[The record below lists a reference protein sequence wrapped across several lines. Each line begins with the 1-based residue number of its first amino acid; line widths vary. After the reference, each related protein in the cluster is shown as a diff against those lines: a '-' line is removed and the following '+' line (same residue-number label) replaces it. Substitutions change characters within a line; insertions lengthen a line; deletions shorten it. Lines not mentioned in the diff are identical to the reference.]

1 MIYTIVATNAK
12 GDSVELDL
20 ANPWAG
26 GIAVVG
32 ASGLGPA
39 DGTINTVNFATSDG
53 ALFNSSRIKS
63 RDIELHLQF
72 LGSDIEEVRHRLLRY
87 FRVKHPIMLEFITDH
102 RHTYITGY
110 VEKNE
115 IDIFSN
121 KEGAD
126 ITIVCP
132 DPFFKLRDPAKGKN
146 SVRFTTSKPSF
157 EFEFQDPNAQS
168 PTLIFGE
175 MTSTGETVVVYKGDA
190 DASTIVDI
198 QFLGPASGVK
208 LYNTTTQTRIN
219 IDTNEISRLLG
230 STIKAGDRLSIS
242 SGVGDKYVKAY
253 RDGKVYN
260 ALSAL
265 DRDSDWIFLT
275 PGDNLITV
283 RADTGID
290 NVSAIISFENLYE
303 SI

>member
-1 MIYTIVATNAK
+1 MIYTIIATNAK

-26 GIAVVG
+26 GIAVTG

-39 DGTINTVNFATSDG
+39 EGTINTVNFATSDG

-63 RDIELHLQF
+63 RDIELNLKF
-72 LGSDIEEVRHRLLRY
+72 LGSDIEAVRHKLLRY
-87 FRVKHPIMLEFITDH
+87 FRVKHPITLDFITDY
-102 RHTYITGY
+102 RHTYITGH

-121 KEGAD
+121 SEGAD
-126 ITIVCP
+126 LTIVCP
-132 DPFFKLRDPAKGKN
+132 NPFFKLRDPVKGKN
-146 SVRFTTSKPSF
+146 SVRFTTSTPSF
-157 EFEFQDPNAQS
+157 EFEFQDPNSDS

-175 MTSTGETVVVYKGDA
+175 MTATGETVVVYEGDA

-230 STIKAGDRLSIS
+230 STVRAGDRLSIS

-253 RDGKVYN
+253 RDGNVYN

-265 DRDSDWIFLT
+265 DKDSDWIFLT

-290 NVSAIISFENLYE
+290 NVSAIVSFENLYE

>member
-1 MIYTIVATNAK
+1 MIHTIVATNAK

-87 FRVKHPIMLEFITDH
+87 FRVKHPITLEFITDH

-132 DPFFKLRDPAKGKN
+132 NPFFKLRDPAKGKN

-157 EFEFQDPNAQS
+157 EFEFQDPNVQS

-175 MTSTGETVVVYKGDA
+175 MTSTGETVVVYEGDA

>member
-1 MIYTIVATNAK
+1 MIYTIIATNAK

-26 GIAVVG
+26 GIAVTG

-39 DGTINTVNFATSDG
+39 EGTINTVNFATSDG

-63 RDIELHLQF
+63 RDIELNLKF
-72 LGSDIEEVRHRLLRY
+72 LGSDIEAVRHKLLRY
-87 FRVKHPIMLEFITDH
+87 FRVKHPITLDFITDY
-102 RHTYITGY
+102 RHTYITGH

-121 KEGAD
+121 SEGAD
-126 ITIVCP
+126 LTIVCP
-132 DPFFKLRDPAKGKN
+132 NPFFRLRDPAKGKN
-146 SVRFTTSKPSF
+146 SVRFTTSIPSF
-157 EFEFQDPNAQS
+157 EFEFQDPNSDS

-175 MTSTGETVVVYKGDA
+175 MTSTGETVVVYEGDA

-230 STIKAGDRLSIS
+230 STIRAGDRLSIS

-265 DRDSDWIFLT
+265 DKDSDWIFLT

>member
-175 MTSTGETVVVYKGDA
+175 MTSTGETVVVYEGDA
-190 DASTIVDI
+190 DASAIVDI

>member
-1 MIYTIVATNAK
+1 MIYTIIATNAK

-20 ANPWAG
+20 VNPWAG
-26 GIAVVG
+26 GIAVTG

-39 DGTINTVNFATSDG
+39 EGTINTVNFATSDG

-63 RDIELHLQF
+63 RDIELNLKF
-72 LGSDIEEVRHRLLRY
+72 LGSDIEAVRHKLLRY
-87 FRVKHPIMLEFITDH
+87 FRVKHPITLDFITDY
-102 RHTYITGY
+102 RHTYITGH

-121 KEGAD
+121 SEGAD
-126 ITIVCP
+126 LTIVCP
-132 DPFFKLRDPAKGKN
+132 NPFFKLRDPVKGKN
-146 SVRFTTSKPSF
+146 SVRFTTSTPSF
-157 EFEFQDPNAQS
+157 EFEFQDPNSVS

-175 MTSTGETVVVYKGDA
+175 MTATGETVVVYEGDA

-230 STIKAGDRLSIS
+230 STIRAGDRLSIS

-253 RDGKVYN
+253 RDGNVYN

-265 DRDSDWIFLT
+265 DKDSDWIFLT

>member
-1 MIYTIVATNAK
+1 MIYTIIATNAK

-26 GIAVVG
+26 GIAVTG

-39 DGTINTVNFATSDG
+39 EGTINTVNFATSDG

-63 RDIELHLQF
+63 RDIELNLKF
-72 LGSDIEEVRHRLLRY
+72 LGSDIEAVRHKLLRY
-87 FRVKHPIMLEFITDH
+87 FRVKHPITLDFITDY
-102 RHTYITGY
+102 RHTYITGH

-121 KEGAD
+121 SEGAD
-126 ITIVCP
+126 LTIVCP
-132 DPFFKLRDPAKGKN
+132 NPFFRLRDPAKGKN
-146 SVRFTTSKPSF
+146 SVRFTTSTPSF
-157 EFEFQDPNAQS
+157 EFEFQDPNSES
-168 PTLIFGE
+168 PTLVFGE
-175 MTSTGETVVVYKGDA
+175 MTATGETVVVYEGDA

-230 STIKAGDRLSIS
+230 STIRAGDRLSIS

-265 DRDSDWIFLT
+265 DKDSDWIFLT

>member
-1 MIYTIVATNAK
+1 MIYTIIATNAK

-26 GIAVVG
+26 GIAVTG

-39 DGTINTVNFATSDG
+39 EGTINTVNFATSDG

-63 RDIELHLQF
+63 RDIELNLKF
-72 LGSDIEEVRHRLLRY
+72 LGSDIEAVRHKLLRY
-87 FRVKHPIMLEFITDH
+87 FRVKHPITLDFITDY
-102 RHTYITGY
+102 RHTYITGH

-121 KEGAD
+121 SEGSD
-126 ITIVCP
+126 LTIVCP
-132 DPFFKLRDPAKGKN
+132 NPFFRLRDPVKGKN
-146 SVRFTTSKPSF
+146 SVRFTTSTPSF
-157 EFEFQDPNAQS
+157 EFEFQDPNSDS

-175 MTSTGETVVVYKGDA
+175 MTATGETVVVYEGDA

-230 STIKAGDRLSIS
+230 STIRAGDRLSIS

-253 RDGKVYN
+253 RDGNVYN

-265 DRDSDWIFLT
+265 DKDSDWIFLT

>member
-1 MIYTIVATNAK
+1 MIYTIVATNDK

-39 DGTINTVNFATSDG
+39 DGTINQVNFATSDG

-63 RDIELHLQF
+63 RDIELNLKF

-87 FRVKHPIMLEFITDH
+87 FRVKHPITLDFITDY
-102 RHTYITGY
+102 RHTYITGH

-121 KEGAD
+121 SEGAD
-126 ITIVCP
+126 LTIVCP
-132 DPFFKLRDPAKGKN
+132 NPFFKLRDPAKGKN
-146 SVRFTTSKPSF
+146 SVRFTTSTPSF
-157 EFEFQDPNAQS
+157 EFEFQDPNSDS

-175 MTSTGETVVVYKGDA
+175 MTSTGETVVVYEGDA

-230 STIKAGDRLSIS
+230 STIRAGDRLSIS

-253 RDGKVYN
+253 RDGNVYN

-265 DRDSDWIFLT
+265 DKDSDWIFLT

-290 NVSAIISFENLYE
+290 NVSAVISFENLYE

>member
-1 MIYTIVATNAK
+1 MIYTIIATNAK

-26 GIAVVG
+26 GIAVTG

-39 DGTINTVNFATSDG
+39 EGTINTVNFATSDG

-63 RDIELHLQF
+63 RDIELNLKF
-72 LGSDIEEVRHRLLRY
+72 LGSDIEAVRHKLLRY
-87 FRVKHPIMLEFITDH
+87 FRVKHPITLDFITDY
-102 RHTYITGY
+102 RHTYITGH

-121 KEGAD
+121 SEGAD
-126 ITIVCP
+126 LTIVCP
-132 DPFFKLRDPAKGKN
+132 NPFFKLRDPVKGKN
-146 SVRFTTSKPSF
+146 SVRFTTSTPSF
-157 EFEFQDPNAQS
+157 EFEFQDPNSDS

-175 MTSTGETVVVYKGDA
+175 MTATGETVVVYEGDA

-230 STIKAGDRLSIS
+230 STIRAGDRLSIS

-265 DRDSDWIFLT
+265 DKDSDWIFLT

-290 NVSAIISFENLYE
+290 NVSAIVSFENLYE

>member
-1 MIYTIVATNAK
+1 MIYTIVATNDK

-63 RDIELHLQF
+63 RDIELNLKF
-72 LGSDIEEVRHRLLRY
+72 LGSDIEAVRHRLLRY
-87 FRVKHPIMLEFITDH
+87 FRVKHPITLDFITDY

-121 KEGAD
+121 SEGAD

-132 DPFFKLRDPAKGKN
+132 NPFFKLRDPAKGKN
-146 SVRFTTSKPSF
+146 SVRFTTSTPSF
-157 EFEFQDPNAQS
+157 EFEFQDPNSDS

-175 MTSTGETVVVYKGDA
+175 MSSTGETIVAYEGDA

-198 QFLGPASGVK
+198 QFLGPASGVR

-230 STIKAGDRLSIS
+230 STIRAGDRLSIS
-242 SGVGDKYVKAY
+242 SDVGDKYVRAY
-253 RDGKVYN
+253 RDGRLYN

-265 DRDSDWIFLT
+265 DKDSDWIFLT

>member
-1 MIYTIVATNAK
+1 MIYTIIATNAK

-26 GIAVVG
+26 GIAVTG

-39 DGTINTVNFATSDG
+39 EGTINTVNFATSDG

-63 RDIELHLQF
+63 RDIELNLKF
-72 LGSDIEEVRHRLLRY
+72 LGSDIEAVRYKLLRY
-87 FRVKHPIMLEFITDH
+87 FRVKHPITLDFITDY
-102 RHTYITGY
+102 RHTYITGH

-121 KEGAD
+121 SEGAD
-126 ITIVCP
+126 LTIVCP
-132 DPFFKLRDPAKGKN
+132 NPFFRLRDPAKGRN
-146 SVRFTTSKPSF
+146 SVRFTTSTPSF
-157 EFEFQDPNAQS
+157 EFEFQDPNSDS

-175 MTSTGETVVVYKGDA
+175 MTSTGETVVVYEGDA

-219 IDTNEISRLLG
+219 VDTNEISRLLG
-230 STIKAGDRLSIS
+230 STIRAGDRLSIS

-265 DRDSDWIFLT
+265 DKDSDWIFLT

>member
-1 MIYTIVATNAK
+1 MIYTIIATNAK

-26 GIAVVG
+26 GIAVTG

-63 RDIELHLQF
+63 RDIELNLKF
-72 LGSDIEEVRHRLLRY
+72 MGSDIEAVRHKLLRY
-87 FRVKHPIMLEFITDH
+87 FRVKHPITLDFITDY
-102 RHTYITGY
+102 RHTYITGH

-121 KEGAD
+121 SEGAD
-126 ITIVCP
+126 LTIVCP
-132 DPFFKLRDPAKGKN
+132 NPFFRLRDPAKGKN
-146 SVRFTTSKPSF
+146 SVRFTTSTPSF
-157 EFEFQDPNAQS
+157 EFEFQDPNSDS

-175 MTSTGETVVVYKGDA
+175 MTSTGETVVVYEGDA

-230 STIKAGDRLSIS
+230 STIRAGDRLSIS

-253 RDGKVYN
+253 RDGAVYN

-265 DRDSDWIFLT
+265 DKDSDWIFLT

>member
-1 MIYTIVATNAK
+1 MIYTIIATNAK

-26 GIAVVG
+26 GIAVIG

-39 DGTINTVNFATSDG
+39 EGTINTVNFATSDG

-63 RDIELHLQF
+63 RDIELNLKF
-72 LGSDIEEVRHRLLRY
+72 LGSDIEAVRHKLLRY
-87 FRVKHPIMLEFITDH
+87 FRVKHPITLDFITDY
-102 RHTYITGY
+102 RHTYITGH

-121 KEGAD
+121 SEGAD
-126 ITIVCP
+126 LTIVCP
-132 DPFFKLRDPAKGKN
+132 NPFFKLRDPVKGKN
-146 SVRFTTSKPSF
+146 SVRFTSSTPSF
-157 EFEFQDPNAQS
+157 EFEFEDPNADS
-168 PTLIFGE
+168 PTLKFGE
-175 MTSTGETVVVYKGDA
+175 MTSTGETVVVYEGDA

-198 QFLGPASGVK
+198 QFLGPATGLK

-219 IDTNEISRLLG
+219 IDTNEISRLFG

-283 RADTGID
+283 RADTGIE
-290 NVSAIISFENLYE
+290 NVASIISFENLYE

>member
-1 MIYTIVATNAK
+1 MIYTIIATNAK

-26 GIAVVG
+26 GIAVTG

-39 DGTINTVNFATSDG
+39 EGTINTVNFATSDG

-63 RDIELHLQF
+63 RDIELNLKF
-72 LGSDIEEVRHRLLRY
+72 LGSDIEAVRHKLLRY
-87 FRVKHPIMLEFITDH
+87 FRVKHPITLDFITDY
-102 RHTYITGY
+102 RHTYITGH

-121 KEGAD
+121 SEGAD
-126 ITIVCP
+126 LTIVCP
-132 DPFFKLRDPAKGKN
+132 NPFFKLRDPVKGKN
-146 SVRFTTSKPSF
+146 SVRFTSSTPSF
-157 EFEFQDPNAQS
+157 EFEFEDPNADS
-168 PTLIFGE
+168 PTLKFGE
-175 MTSTGETVVVYKGDA
+175 MTSTGETVVVYEGDA

-198 QFLGPASGVK
+198 QFLGPATGLK

-219 IDTNEISRLLG
+219 IDTNEISRLFG

-283 RADTGID
+283 RADTGIE
-290 NVSAIISFENLYE
+290 NVASIISFENLYE

>member
-1 MIYTIVATNAK
+1 MIYTIIATNAK

-26 GIAVVG
+26 GIAVTG

-39 DGTINTVNFATSDG
+39 EGTINTVNFATSDG

-63 RDIELHLQF
+63 RDIELNLKF
-72 LGSDIEEVRHRLLRY
+72 LGSDIEAVRHNLLRY
-87 FRVKHPIMLEFITDH
+87 FRVKHPITLDFITDY
-102 RHTYITGY
+102 RHTYITGH

-121 KEGAD
+121 SEGAD
-126 ITIVCP
+126 LTIVCP
-132 DPFFKLRDPAKGKN
+132 NPFFRLRDPAKGKN
-146 SVRFTTSKPSF
+146 SVRFTTSTPSF
-157 EFEFQDPNAQS
+157 EFEFQDPNSDS

-175 MTSTGETVVVYKGDA
+175 MTATGETVVVYEGDA

-198 QFLGPASGVK
+198 QFLGPTSGVK

-230 STIKAGDRLSIS
+230 STIRAGDRLSIS

-253 RDGKVYN
+253 RDGNVYN

-265 DRDSDWIFLT
+265 DKDSDWIFLT

>member
-1 MIYTIVATNAK
+1 MIYTIIATNAK

-26 GIAVVG
+26 GIAVMG

-39 DGTINTVNFATSDG
+39 EGTINTVNFATSDG

-63 RDIELHLQF
+63 RDIELNLKF
-72 LGSDIEEVRHRLLRY
+72 LGSDIEAVRHKLLRY
-87 FRVKHPIMLEFITDH
+87 FRVKHPITLDFITDY
-102 RHTYITGY
+102 RHTYITGH

-121 KEGAD
+121 SEGAD
-126 ITIVCP
+126 LTIVCP
-132 DPFFKLRDPAKGKN
+132 NPFFKLRDPVKGKN
-146 SVRFTTSKPSF
+146 SVRFTSSTPSF
-157 EFEFQDPNAQS
+157 EFEFEDPNADS
-168 PTLIFGE
+168 PTLKFGE
-175 MTSTGETVVVYKGDA
+175 MTSTGETVVVYEGDA

-198 QFLGPASGVK
+198 QFLGPATGLK

-219 IDTNEISRLLG
+219 IDTNEISRLFG

-283 RADTGID
+283 RADTGIE
-290 NVSAIISFENLYE
+290 NVSSIVSFENLYE

>member
-1 MIYTIVATNAK
+1 MIYTIIATNAK

-26 GIAVVG
+26 GIAVTG

-39 DGTINTVNFATSDG
+39 EGTINTVNFATSDG

-63 RDIELHLQF
+63 RDIELNLKF
-72 LGSDIEEVRHRLLRY
+72 LGSDIEAVRHKLLRY
-87 FRVKHPIMLEFITDH
+87 FRVKHPITLDFITDY
-102 RHTYITGY
+102 RHTYITGH
-110 VEKNE
+110 VEKNDT
-115 IDIFSN
+115 DIFSN
-121 KEGAD
+121 SEGAD

-132 DPFFKLRDPAKGKN
+132 NPFFRLRDPAKGKN
-146 SVRFTTSKPSF
+146 SVRFTTSTPSF
-157 EFEFQDPNAQS
+157 EFEFQDPNSDS

-175 MTSTGETVVVYKGDA
+175 ITSTGETMVVYEGDA

-198 QFLGPASGVK
+198 QFLGPATGVK

-219 IDTNEISRLLG
+219 IDTNEIARLLG
-230 STIKAGDRLSIS
+230 STIRAGDRLSIS
-242 SGVGDKYVKAY
+242 SGVGDKYVLAY

-265 DRDSDWIFLT
+265 DKDSDWIFLT
-275 PGDNLITV
+275 PGDNFITV

>member
-1 MIYTIVATNAK
+1 MIYTIIATNAK

-26 GIAVVG
+26 GIAVTG

-39 DGTINTVNFATSDG
+39 EGTINTVNFATSDG

-63 RDIELHLQF
+63 RDIELNLKF
-72 LGSDIEEVRHRLLRY
+72 LGSDIEAVRHKLLRY
-87 FRVKHPIMLEFITDH
+87 FRVKHPITLDFITDY
-102 RHTYITGY
+102 RHTYITGH

-121 KEGAD
+121 SEGAD
-126 ITIVCP
+126 LTIVCP
-132 DPFFKLRDPAKGKN
+132 NPFFRLRDPAKGKN
-146 SVRFTTSKPSF
+146 SVQFTTSTPSF
-157 EFEFQDPNAQS
+157 EFEFQDPNSDS

-175 MTSTGETVVVYKGDA
+175 MTATGETVVVYEGDA

-230 STIKAGDRLSIS
+230 STIRAGDRLSIS

-253 RDGKVYN
+253 RDGNVYN

-265 DRDSDWIFLT
+265 DKDSDWIFLT

>member
-1 MIYTIVATNAK
+1 MIYTIVATNDK
-12 GDSVELDL
+12 GDSVEMDL

-63 RDIELHLQF
+63 RDIELHLKF
-72 LGSDIEEVRHRLLRY
+72 LGSDIEAVRHKLLRY
-87 FRVKHPIMLEFITDH
+87 FRVKHPITLDFITDY
-102 RHTYITGY
+102 RHTYITGH

-121 KEGAD
+121 SEGAD
-126 ITIVCP
+126 LTIVCP
-132 DPFFKLRDPAKGKN
+132 NPFFKLRDPAKGKN
-146 SVRFTTSKPSF
+146 SVRFTTSTPSF
-157 EFEFQDPNAQS
+157 EFEFQDPNSNS

-175 MTSTGETVVVYKGDA
+175 MTSTGETLVVYEGDA

-230 STIKAGDRLSIS
+230 STIRAGDRLSIS

-253 RDGKVYN
+253 RDGNVYN

-265 DRDSDWIFLT
+265 DKDSDWIFLT

>member
-1 MIYTIVATNAK
+1 MIYTIVVSNDK

-20 ANPWAG
+20 TNPWAG

-32 ASGLGPA
+32 ASGLGPV
-39 DGTINTVNFATSDG
+39 DGTINTVDFATSDG

-63 RDIELHLQF
+63 RDIELNLKF
-72 LGSDIEEVRHRLLRY
+72 LGSDIEAVRHRLLRY
-87 FRVKHPIMLEFITDH
+87 FRVKHPIMLDIVTDY

-115 IDIFSN
+115 IDIFSKN
-121 KEGAD
+121 EGAD

-132 DPFFKLRDPAKGKN
+132 NPFFRLRDPAKGKN
-146 SVRFTTSKPSF
+146 SVRFTTSTPSF
-157 EFEFQDPNAQS
+157 EFEFQDPNADS
-168 PTLIFGE
+168 PTLVFGE
-175 MTSTGETVVVYKGDA
+175 MSSTGETIIVYEGDA

-198 QFLGPASGVK
+198 QFLGPAAGIK

-230 STIKAGDRLSIS
+230 SAIKAGDRLSIS

-265 DRDSDWIFLT
+265 DKDSDWIFLT

>member
-1 MIYTIVATNAK
+1 MIYTIIATNAK

-26 GIAVVG
+26 GIAVTG

-39 DGTINTVNFATSDG
+39 EGTINTVNFATSDG

-63 RDIELHLQF
+63 RDIELNLKF
-72 LGSDIEEVRHRLLRY
+72 LGSDIEAVRHKLLRY
-87 FRVKHPIMLEFITDH
+87 FRVKHPITLDFITDY
-102 RHTYITGY
+102 RHTYITGH

-121 KEGAD
+121 SEGAD

-132 DPFFKLRDPAKGKN
+132 NPFFKLRDPVKGKN
-146 SVRFTTSKPSF
+146 SVRFTSSTPSF
-157 EFEFQDPNAQS
+157 EFEFEDPNADS
-168 PTLIFGE
+168 PTLKFGE
-175 MTSTGETVVVYKGDA
+175 MTSTGETVVVYEGDA

-198 QFLGPASGVK
+198 QFLGPATGLK

-219 IDTNEISRLLG
+219 IDTNEISRLFG

-283 RADTGID
+283 RADTGIE
-290 NVSAIISFENLYE
+290 NVSSIVSFENLYE

>member
-1 MIYTIVATNAK
+1 MIYTIIATNAK

-26 GIAVVG
+26 GIAVTG

-39 DGTINTVNFATSDG
+39 EGTINTVNFATSDG

-63 RDIELHLQF
+63 RDIELNLKF

-87 FRVKHPIMLEFITDH
+87 FRVKHPITLDFITDY
-102 RHTYITGY
+102 RHTYITGH

-121 KEGAD
+121 SEGAD

-132 DPFFKLRDPAKGKN
+132 NPFFRLRDPAKGKN
-146 SVRFTTSKPSF
+146 SVRFTTSIPSF
-157 EFEFQDPNAQS
+157 EFEFQDPNYDS

-175 MTSTGETVVVYKGDA
+175 MTSTGETVVVYEGDA

-253 RDGKVYN
+253 RDGNVYN

-265 DRDSDWIFLT
+265 DKDSDWIFLT

-290 NVSAIISFENLYE
+290 NVSAVISFENLYE

>member
-1 MIYTIVATNAK
+1 MIYTIVATNDK

-63 RDIELHLQF
+63 RDIELHLKF
-72 LGSDIEEVRHRLLRY
+72 LGSDIEAVRHRLLRY
-87 FRVKHPIMLEFITDH
+87 FRVKHPITLDFITDY
-102 RHTYITGY
+102 RHTYITGH

-121 KEGAD
+121 SEGAD
-126 ITIVCP
+126 LTIVCP
-132 DPFFKLRDPAKGKN
+132 NPFFKLRDPAKGKN
-146 SVRFTTSKPSF
+146 SVRFTTSTPSF
-157 EFEFQDPNAQS
+157 EFEFQDPNSES
-168 PTLIFGE
+168 PTLVFGE
-175 MTSTGETVVVYKGDA
+175 MTATGETVVVYEGDA

-230 STIKAGDRLSIS
+230 STIRAGDRLSIS

-253 RDGKVYN
+253 RDGNVYN

-265 DRDSDWIFLT
+265 DKDSDWIFLT

>member
-1 MIYTIVATNAK
+1 MIYTIIASNAK

-26 GIAVVG
+26 GIAVTG

-39 DGTINTVNFATSDG
+39 EGTINTVNFATSDG

-63 RDIELHLQF
+63 RDIELNLKF
-72 LGSDIEEVRHRLLRY
+72 LGSDIEAVRHKLLRY
-87 FRVKHPIMLEFITDH
+87 FRVKHPITLDFITDY
-102 RHTYITGY
+102 RHTYITGH

-121 KEGAD
+121 SEGAD
-126 ITIVCP
+126 LTIVCP
-132 DPFFKLRDPAKGKN
+132 NPFFKLRDPAKGKN
-146 SVRFTTSKPSF
+146 SVRFTTSTPSF
-157 EFEFQDPNAQS
+157 EFEFQDPNSES
-168 PTLIFGE
+168 PTLVFGE
-175 MTSTGETVVVYKGDA
+175 MTATGETVVVYEGDA

-230 STIKAGDRLSIS
+230 STIRAGDRLSIS

-265 DRDSDWIFLT
+265 DKDSDWIFLT

>member
-1 MIYTIVATNAK
+1 MIYTIIATNAK

-26 GIAVVG
+26 GIAVTG

-39 DGTINTVNFATSDG
+39 EGTINTVNFATSDG

-63 RDIELHLQF
+63 RDIELNLKF
-72 LGSDIEEVRHRLLRY
+72 LGSDIESVRHKLLRY
-87 FRVKHPIMLEFITDH
+87 FRVKHPITLDFITDY
-102 RHTYITGY
+102 RHTYITGH

-121 KEGAD
+121 SEGAD
-126 ITIVCP
+126 LTIVCP
-132 DPFFKLRDPAKGKN
+132 NPFFRLRDPAKGKN
-146 SVRFTTSKPSF
+146 SVRFTTSTPSF
-157 EFEFQDPNAQS
+157 EFEFQDPNSDS

-175 MTSTGETVVVYKGDA
+175 MTSTGETVVVYEGDA

-230 STIKAGDRLSIS
+230 STIRAGDRLSIS

-253 RDGKVYN
+253 RDGNVYN

-265 DRDSDWIFLT
+265 DKDSDWIFLT

>member
-1 MIYTIVATNAK
+1 MIYTIIATNAK

-26 GIAVVG
+26 GIAVTG

-39 DGTINTVNFATSDG
+39 EGTINTVNFATSDG

-63 RDIELHLQF
+63 RDIELNLKF
-72 LGSDIEEVRHRLLRY
+72 LGSDIEAVRHKLLRY
-87 FRVKHPIMLEFITDH
+87 FRVKHPITLDFITDY
-102 RHTYITGY
+102 RHTYITGH

-121 KEGAD
+121 SEGAD
-126 ITIVCP
+126 LTIVCP
-132 DPFFKLRDPAKGKN
+132 NPFFKLRDPVKGKN
-146 SVRFTTSKPSF
+146 SVRFTTSTPSF
-157 EFEFQDPNAQS
+157 EFEFQDPNSDS

-175 MTSTGETVVVYKGDA
+175 MTSTGETVVVYEGDV

-230 STIKAGDRLSIS
+230 STIRAGDRLSIS

-253 RDGKVYN
+253 RDGNVYN

-265 DRDSDWIFLT
+265 DKDSDWIFLT

-290 NVSAIISFENLYE
+290 NVSAVISFENLYE

>member
-1 MIYTIVATNAK
+1 MIYTIIATNAK

-26 GIAVVG
+26 GIAVTG

-39 DGTINTVNFATSDG
+39 EGTINTVNFATSDG

-63 RDIELHLQF
+63 RDIELNLKF
-72 LGSDIEEVRHRLLRY
+72 LGSDIEAVRHKLLRY
-87 FRVKHPIMLEFITDH
+87 FRVKHPITLDFITDY
-102 RHTYITGY
+102 RHTYITGH

-121 KEGAD
+121 SEGAD
-126 ITIVCP
+126 LTIVCP
-132 DPFFKLRDPAKGKN
+132 NPFFRLRDPAKGKN
-146 SVRFTTSKPSF
+146 SVRFTTSTPSF
-157 EFEFQDPNAQS
+157 EFEFQDPNSDS

-175 MTSTGETVVVYKGDA
+175 MTATGETVVVYEGDA

-230 STIKAGDRLSIS
+230 STIRAGDRLSIS

-265 DRDSDWIFLT
+265 DKDSDWIFLT

>member
-1 MIYTIVATNAK
+1 MIYTIIATNAK

-26 GIAVVG
+26 GIAVTG

-39 DGTINTVNFATSDG
+39 EGTINTVNFATSDG

-63 RDIELHLQF
+63 RDIELNLKF
-72 LGSDIEEVRHRLLRY
+72 LGSDIEAVRHKLLRY
-87 FRVKHPIMLEFITDH
+87 FRVKHPITLDFITDY
-102 RHTYITGY
+102 RHTYITGH

-121 KEGAD
+121 SEGAD
-126 ITIVCP
+126 LTIVCP
-132 DPFFKLRDPAKGKN
+132 NPFFRLRDPAKGKN
-146 SVRFTTSKPSF
+146 SVRFTTSTPSF
-157 EFEFQDPNAQS
+157 EFEFQDPNSDS

-175 MTSTGETVVVYKGDA
+175 MTATGETVVVYEGDA

-230 STIKAGDRLSIS
+230 STIRAGDRLSIS

-253 RDGKVYN
+253 RDGNVYN

-265 DRDSDWIFLT
+265 DKDSDWIFLT

-290 NVSAIISFENLYE
+290 NVSAIVSFENLYE

>member
-1 MIYTIVATNAK
+1 MIYTIIATNAK

-26 GIAVVG
+26 GIAVTG

-39 DGTINTVNFATSDG
+39 EGTINMVNFATSDG

-63 RDIELHLQF
+63 RDIELNLKF
-72 LGSDIEEVRHRLLRY
+72 LGSDIEAVRHKLLRY
-87 FRVKHPIMLEFITDH
+87 FRVKHPITLDFITDY
-102 RHTYITGY
+102 RHTYITGH

-121 KEGAD
+121 SEGAD
-126 ITIVCP
+126 LTIVCP
-132 DPFFKLRDPAKGKN
+132 NPFFKLRDPIKGKN
-146 SVRFTTSKPSF
+146 SVRFTSSTPSF
-157 EFEFQDPNAQS
+157 EFEFEDPNADS
-168 PTLIFGE
+168 PTLIFSE
-175 MTSTGETVVVYKGDA
+175 MSSTGETIVVYEGDA
-190 DASTIVDI
+190 DTSTVVDI
-198 QFLGPASGVK
+198 QFLGPAAGVK

-219 IDTNEISRLLG
+219 IDTNEIARLLG

-265 DRDSDWIFLT
+265 DRDSAWIFLT

-283 RADTGID
+283 RADSGID
-290 NVSAIISFENLYE
+290 NLSAIISYENLYE

>member
-1 MIYTIVATNAK
+1 MIYTIIATNAK

-26 GIAVVG
+26 GIAVTG

-39 DGTINTVNFATSDG
+39 EGTINTVNFATSDG

-63 RDIELHLQF
+63 RDIELNLKF
-72 LGSDIEEVRHRLLRY
+72 LGSDIEAVRHKLLRY
-87 FRVKHPIMLEFITDH
+87 FRVKHPITLDFITDY
-102 RHTYITGY
+102 RHTYITGH

-121 KEGAD
+121 SEGAD
-126 ITIVCP
+126 LTIVCP
-132 DPFFKLRDPAKGKN
+132 NPFFRLRDPAKGKN
-146 SVRFTTSKPSF
+146 SVRFTTSTPSF
-157 EFEFQDPNAQS
+157 EFEFQDPNSDS

-175 MTSTGETVVVYKGDA
+175 MTSTGETVVVYEGDA

-230 STIKAGDRLSIS
+230 STIRAGDRLSIS

-253 RDGKVYN
+253 RDGNVYN

-265 DRDSDWIFLT
+265 DKDSDWIFLT

>member
-1 MIYTIVATNAK
+1 MIYTIIATNAK

-26 GIAVVG
+26 GIAVTG

-39 DGTINTVNFATSDG
+39 EGTINTVNFATSDG

-63 RDIELHLQF
+63 RDIELNLKF
-72 LGSDIEEVRHRLLRY
+72 LGSDIEAVRHKLLRY
-87 FRVKHPIMLEFITDH
+87 FRVKHPITLDFITDY
-102 RHTYITGY
+102 RHTYITGH

-121 KEGAD
+121 SEGAD
-126 ITIVCP
+126 LTIVCP
-132 DPFFKLRDPAKGKN
+132 NPFFKLRDPAKGKN
-146 SVRFTTSKPSF
+146 SVRFTTSTPSF
-157 EFEFQDPNAQS
+157 EFEFQDPNSNS

-175 MTSTGETVVVYKGDA
+175 MTSTGETMVVYEGDA

-230 STIKAGDRLSIS
+230 STIRAGDRLSIS

-253 RDGKVYN
+253 RNGNVYN

-265 DRDSDWIFLT
+265 DKDSDWIFLT

>member
-1 MIYTIVATNAK
+1 MIYTIIASNAK

-26 GIAVVG
+26 GIAVTG

-39 DGTINTVNFATSDG
+39 EGIINTVNFATSDG

-63 RDIELHLQF
+63 RDIELNLKF
-72 LGSDIEEVRHRLLRY
+72 LGSDIEAVRHKLLRY
-87 FRVKHPIMLEFITDH
+87 FRVKHPITLDFITDY
-102 RHTYITGY
+102 RHTYITGH

-121 KEGAD
+121 SEGAD
-126 ITIVCP
+126 LTIVCP
-132 DPFFKLRDPAKGKN
+132 NPFFKLRDPVKGKN
-146 SVRFTTSKPSF
+146 SVRFTSSTPSF
-157 EFEFQDPNAQS
+157 EFVFEDPNADS
-168 PTLIFGE
+168 PTLMLGDIS
-175 MTSTGETVVVYKGDA
+175 STGETVVVYEGDA
-190 DASTIVDI
+190 DTSTIVDI

-208 LYNTTTQTRIN
+208 LYNTTTQTQIN

-230 STIKAGDRLSIS
+230 STIKTGDRLSIS

-253 RDGKVYN
+253 RDGKVHN

-283 RADTGID
+283 RADSGID
-290 NVSAIISFENLYE
+290 NVSTIISYENLYE

>member
-1 MIYTIVATNAK
+1 MIYTIIASNAK

-26 GIAVVG
+26 GIAVTG

-39 DGTINTVNFATSDG
+39 EGTINTVNFATSDG

-63 RDIELHLQF
+63 RDIELNLKF
-72 LGSDIEEVRHRLLRY
+72 LGSDIEAVRHKLLRY
-87 FRVKHPIMLEFITDH
+87 FRVKHPITLDFITDY
-102 RHTYITGY
+102 RHTYITGH

-121 KEGAD
+121 SEGAD
-126 ITIVCP
+126 LTIVCP
-132 DPFFKLRDPAKGKN
+132 NPFFRLRDPAKGKN
-146 SVRFTTSKPSF
+146 SVRFTTSTPSF
-157 EFEFQDPNAQS
+157 EFEFQDPNSNS

-175 MTSTGETVVVYKGDA
+175 MTSTGETVVVYEGDA

-230 STIKAGDRLSIS
+230 STIRAGDRLSIS

-265 DRDSDWIFLT
+265 DKDSDWIFLT
-275 PGDNLITV
+275 PGDNLITI

>member
-1 MIYTIVATNAK
+1 MIYTIIATNAK

-26 GIAVVG
+26 SIAVTG

-39 DGTINTVNFATSDG
+39 EGTINTVNFATSDG

-63 RDIELHLQF
+63 RDIELNLKF
-72 LGSDIEEVRHRLLRY
+72 LGSDIEAVRHKMLRY
-87 FRVKHPIMLEFITDH
+87 FRVKHPITLDFITDY
-102 RHTYITGY
+102 RHTYLTGH

-121 KEGAD
+121 SEGAD
-126 ITIVCP
+126 LTIVCP
-132 DPFFKLRDPAKGKN
+132 NPFFKLRDPVKGKN
-146 SVRFTTSKPSF
+146 SVRFTTSTPSF
-157 EFEFQDPNAQS
+157 EFEFQDPNSDS

-175 MTSTGETVVVYKGDA
+175 MTATGETVVVYEGDA

-230 STIKAGDRLSIS
+230 CTIRAGDRLSIS

-253 RDGKVYN
+253 RDGNVYN

-265 DRDSDWIFLT
+265 DKDSDWIFLT

>member
-1 MIYTIVATNAK
+1 MIYTIIATNAK

-26 GIAVVG
+26 GIAVTG

-39 DGTINTVNFATSDG
+39 EGTINTVNFATSDG

-63 RDIELHLQF
+63 RDIELNLKF
-72 LGSDIEEVRHRLLRY
+72 LGSDIEAVRHKLLRY
-87 FRVKHPIMLEFITDH
+87 FRVKHPITLDFITDY
-102 RHTYITGY
+102 RHTYITGH

-121 KEGAD
+121 SEGAD
-126 ITIVCP
+126 LTIVCP
-132 DPFFKLRDPAKGKN
+132 NPFFKLRDPVKGKN
-146 SVRFTTSKPSF
+146 SVRFTTSTPSF
-157 EFEFQDPNAQS
+157 EFEFQDPNSDS

-175 MTSTGETVVVYKGDA
+175 MTTTGETVVVYEGDA

-230 STIKAGDRLSIS
+230 STIRAGDRLSIS

-253 RDGKVYN
+253 RDGNVYN

-265 DRDSDWIFLT
+265 DKDSDWIFLT

-290 NVSAIISFENLYE
+290 NISAIISFENLYE

>member
-1 MIYTIVATNAK
+1 
-12 GDSVELDL
+12 
-20 ANPWAG
+20 
-26 GIAVVG
+26 
-32 ASGLGPA
+32 LGPA
-39 DGTINTVNFATSDG
+39 EGTINTVNFATSDG

-63 RDIELHLQF
+63 RDIELNLKF
-72 LGSDIEEVRHRLLRY
+72 LGSDIEAVRHKLLRY
-87 FRVKHPIMLEFITDH
+87 FRVKHPITLDFITDY
-102 RHTYITGY
+102 RHTYITGH

-121 KEGAD
+121 SEGAD
-126 ITIVCP
+126 LTIVCP
-132 DPFFKLRDPAKGKN
+132 NPFFKLRDPVKGKN
-146 SVRFTTSKPSF
+146 SVRFTTSTPSF
-157 EFEFQDPNAQS
+157 EFEFQDPNSDS

-175 MTSTGETVVVYKGDA
+175 MTATGETVVVYEGDA

-230 STIKAGDRLSIS
+230 STIRAGDRLSIS

-253 RDGKVYN
+253 RDGNVYN

-265 DRDSDWIFLT
+265 DKDSDWIFLT

>member
-1 MIYTIVATNAK
+1 MIYTIIATNAK

-26 GIAVVG
+26 GIAVTG

-39 DGTINTVNFATSDG
+39 EGTINTVNFATSDG

-63 RDIELHLQF
+63 RDIELNLKF
-72 LGSDIEEVRHRLLRY
+72 LGSDIEAVRHTLLRY
-87 FRVKHPIMLEFITDH
+87 FRVKHPITLDFITDY
-102 RHTYITGY
+102 RHTYITGH

-121 KEGAD
+121 SEGAD
-126 ITIVCP
+126 LTIVCP
-132 DPFFKLRDPAKGKN
+132 NPFFRLRDPAKGKN
-146 SVRFTTSKPSF
+146 SVRFTTSTPSF
-157 EFEFQDPNAQS
+157 EFEFQDPNSDS

-175 MTSTGETVVVYKGDA
+175 MTSTGETVVVYEGDA

-230 STIKAGDRLSIS
+230 STIRAGDRLSIS

-253 RDGKVYN
+253 RDGNVYN

-265 DRDSDWIFLT
+265 DKDSDWIFLT

>member
-1 MIYTIVATNAK
+1 MIYTIIATNAK

-26 GIAVVG
+26 GIAVIG

-39 DGTINTVNFATSDG
+39 EGTVNTVNFATSDG

-63 RDIELHLQF
+63 RDIEINLKF
-72 LGSDIEEVRHRLLRY
+72 LGSDIEAVRHKLLRY
-87 FRVKHPIMLEFITDH
+87 FRVKHPITLDFITDY
-102 RHTYITGY
+102 RHTYITGH

-121 KEGAD
+121 SEGAD
-126 ITIVCP
+126 LTIVCP
-132 DPFFKLRDPAKGKN
+132 NPFFKLRDPVKGKN
-146 SVRFTTSKPSF
+146 SVRFTSSTPSF
-157 EFEFQDPNAQS
+157 EFEFEDPNADS
-168 PTLIFGE
+168 PTLKFGE
-175 MTSTGETVVVYKGDA
+175 MTSTGETVVVYEGDA

-198 QFLGPASGVK
+198 QFLGPATGLK

-219 IDTNEISRLLG
+219 IDTNEISRLFG

-283 RADTGID
+283 RADTGIE
-290 NVSAIISFENLYE
+290 NVASIISFENLYE